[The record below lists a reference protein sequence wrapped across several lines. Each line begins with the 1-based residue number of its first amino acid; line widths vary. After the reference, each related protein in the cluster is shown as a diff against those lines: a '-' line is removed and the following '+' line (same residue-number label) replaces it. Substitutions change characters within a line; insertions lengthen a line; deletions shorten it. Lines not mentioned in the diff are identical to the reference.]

1 MTSLTVTADPTPGFD
16 DPVHDAQRVFRRLL
30 EAFAHPGRVVV
41 LPPVLAPPAP
51 LGPGTAALALTLVD
65 HGTPLWLDAT
75 LDTEAV
81 RTFLRFH
88 CGAPFV
94 ETPDGAAFALVDA
107 ADAVD
112 LARFAI
118 GEPEAPERSSTV
130 IIQVPGFAYSER
142 VRLSGPGIASQT
154 SLRVD
159 GIAAGFWQQWRRN
172 TALYPCGVDV
182 VFAAPEAIAVL
193 PRTVRVEI

>member
-1 MTSLTVTADPTPGFD
+1 MTSFAISADPTPGFD

-30 EAFAHPGRVVV
+30 EAFAHPGRVVL

-51 LGPGTAALALTLVD
+51 LGPGTAALALTLID
-65 HGTPLWLDAT
+65 HGTPLWLDAA
-75 LDTEAV
+75 LDTPAV

-88 CGAPFV
+88 CGAPIV
-94 ETPDGAAFALVDA
+94 EASDGAAFALVGA
-107 ADAVD
+107 PDAVD
-112 LARFAI
+112 LKTFAV
-118 GEPEAPERSSTV
+118 GEPESPERSTTV
-130 IIQVPGFAYSER
+130 ILQVPGFAYSER
-142 VRLSGPGIASQT
+142 VRLTGPGIASHT

-159 GIAAGFWQQWRRN
+159 GISADFWRQWRRN
-172 TALYPCGVDV
+172 AALYPCGVDV